1 MKDTL
6 HLHDDDI
13 ETETLAGMVIDA
25 KYRHYGLAHLTAE
38 DFFSPKNQGIFEIVT
53 RHANAP
59 SLINMA
65 VYKQFGAETVSRLLD
80 QLPPSMETWCRELR
94 GLAIHRRRVQ
104 MMQKILELKYDPTT
118 KHTIETLIRQLADLN
133 KDEIIAETTF
143 ADHVEQAF
151 DDDTAAYDAFHK
163 SEKPRG
169 YPFFLPRL
177 TETIGTILPGEF
189 WIVAARPGMGKST
202 FILNMAK
209 HGWENGERPL
219 LVCMEMRGSDYLRKA
234 ACMETLT
241 NSIAVR
247 QGSLP
252 AEKYLE
258 RTSYYDRLR
267 KTCGADFLD
276 VGTTTVDQLIPR
288 IQAKVATHK
297 STAVFIDQLNNIAYG
312 SLRPYEAMTNI
323 SNSVRGLAID
333 LNLPVIAVSQLNREM
348 ERRTKEGRREIVV
361 SNPRLSDL
369 RESGA
374 LEQDAVGVIM
384 LNWPHKTDS
393 LRPLNEYTVLVTKN
407 RYGETGKLEDVKIYP
422 DISLIKQEILGEK
435 GPY

>member
-1 MKDTL
+1 MYDE
-6 HLHDDDI
+6 DV
-13 ETETLAGMVIDA
+13 ETEALAGMVIDTE
-25 KYRHYGLAHLTAE
+25 YRHYGLAHLTKE
-38 DFFSPKNQGIFEIVT
+38 DFFSPKNQGIFEIVA
-53 RHANAP
+53 RNVNAP
-59 SLINMA
+59 SQINMA
-65 VYKQFGAETVSRLLD
+65 VYKQFGIDTINRLLD
-80 QLPPSMETWCRELR
+80 HLPPSMETWCRELR
-94 GLAIHRRRVQ
+94 GLTIYRRRVQ
-104 MMQKILELKYDPTT
+104 AMQKILELKYDRTT
-118 KHTIETLIRQLADLN
+118 KHTIETMIRQLAELN
-133 KDEIIAETTF
+133 KDEIVAEVTF

-151 DDDTAAYDAFHK
+151 EDDTAAYDAFHK
-163 SEKPRG
+163 KEKPRG

-177 TETIGTILPGEF
+177 TATIGTILPGEF

-202 FILNMAK
+202 FVLNMAK

-247 QGSLP
+247 QGSIP
-252 AEKYLE
+252 ADKYLE
-258 RTSYYDRLR
+258 RGSYYDEL
-267 KTCGADFLD
+267 KKNCGADFLD
-276 VGTTTVDQLIPR
+276 IGTITVDQLIPR

-312 SLRPYEAMTNI
+312 NLRPYEAMTKI
-323 SNSVRGLAID
+323 SNSIRGLAID

-348 ERRTKEGRREIVV
+348 ERRTKEGKRAIVI
-361 SNPRLSDL
+361 SKPRLSDL

-384 LNWPHKTDS
+384 LNWPHKADH
-393 LRPLNEYTVLVTKN
+393 LLPLNEYTVSVTKN
-407 RYGETGKLEDVKIYP
+407 RYGETGELEDVKIYP
-422 DISLIKQEILGEK
+422 DISLIKQEAIGER